1 MKIIISPAKSFKHFD
16 NIITE
21 ELLFPEKTRI
31 LVDKIKKLS
40 MNEMGNLNMTNDKL
54 TEKAYY
60 DYQEFDFRDL
70 PNPALFSYD
79 GLVFKQFK
87 MEDFTDINYLNN
99 HVYIISAL

>member
-40 MNEMGNLNMTNDKL
+40 MNEIGNLNFTNDKF
-54 TEKAYY
+54 TEKLMLITNTLTLIGLIIRH
-60 DYQEFDFRDL
+60 FF
-70 PNPALFSYD
+70 PMTALFLSSFI
-79 GLVFKQFK
+79 LK
-87 MEDFTDINYLNN
+87 
-99 HVYIISAL
+99 ISMISHI